1 MHFYYVLAKEIE
13 GRGIDLPTEKWFT
26 NLTTVGNVGSVA
38 IFVALDE
45 LVRTKELN
53 DGDKILLLVT
63 ESGRFSYGV
72 VLLTV
77 KKELIPQSLFII
89 RRKCAW
95 RVSASFYVKK

>member
-26 NLTTVGNVGSVA
+26 NLTTVGNIGSVA
-38 IFVALDE
+38 IFAALDE

-53 DGDKILLLVT
+53 EGDKVLLLVP

-77 KKELIPQSLFII
+77 
-89 RRKCAW
+89 RR
-95 RVSASFYVKK
+95 S

>member
-13 GRGIDLPTEKWFT
+13 GRGIGLPTEKWFT
-26 NLTTVGNVGSVA
+26 NLTTVGNIGSVA
-38 IFVALDE
+38 IFAALDE

-53 DGDKILLLVT
+53 EGDKVLLLVP

-77 KKELIPQSLFII
+77 KKN
-89 RRKCAW
+89 
-95 RVSASFYVKK
+95 